1 MTRGSTWSARPSG
14 PRTGRL
20 SAEDWARAG
29 LDLLMTEGRS
39 AVKISRLCA
48 DFGVTK
54 GSFYWHF
61 TDISALMTALS
72 DHCRGIEEAARRT
85 LANLQELP
93 PVERIQSMGDLVS
106 NTRRRSVEAAVR
118 AWAETDPELQ
128 AAVVALDHTTF
139 DVAQD
144 AFVEL
149 GFSPLDAHARATA
162 LVYVGIGYMQGGE
175 RVEAPTE
182 DDKRIFVEMLIRR

>member
-1 MTRGSTWSARPSG
+1 MPESSSPRRGS
-14 PRTGRL
+14 RL
-20 SAEDWARAG
+20 TVDDW
-29 LDLLMTEGRS
+29 LDAAMQVLMSDGVG
-39 AVKISRLCA
+39 AIKISRLC
-48 DFGVTK
+48 DRLGVTK

-72 DHCRGIEEAARRT
+72 DHCREIEETARRT

-93 PVERIQSMGDLVS
+93 PVERIQSMGELVS
-106 NTRRRSVEAAVR
+106 DTRRRSVEAAVR

-149 GFSPLDAHARATA
+149 GFSPVDAHARATA

-175 RVEAPTE
+175 RVAAPTE
-182 DDKRIFVEMLIRR
+182 DDKRIFVDMLIRK

>member
-1 MTRGSTWSARPSG
+1 MISCTVSSSRSSPRGSSAALADSMV
-14 PRTGRL
+14 
-20 SAEDWARAG
+20 SRA
-29 LDLLMTEGRS
+29 LP
-39 AVKISRLCA
+39 
-48 DFGVTK
+48 
-54 GSFYWHF
+54 
-61 TDISALMTALS
+61 
-72 DHCRGIEEAARRT
+72 GI
-85 LANLQELP
+85 
-93 PVERIQSMGDLVS
+93 
-106 NTRRRSVEAAVR
+106 
-118 AWAETDPELQ
+118 PELQ